1 MEESIH
7 NLIRTAEKNY
17 TSGGTE
23 ISQYVSFDLK
33 DNVDKIEAYLNS
45 KHISGT
51 TDSLGRE
58 KPFFNIVTAATNIWF
73 RATDIDRKNIK
84 VKPTKEGDVVKAL
97 LATIR
102 LQKWMRENNFGAFLN
117 DWGRV
122 LARYGSATV
131 KFVEKGSTLFV
142 EVVPW
147 NRLIIDPIELNAAP
161 VIEKLYFT
169 PSQLRNNK
177 AYDQDVVKTL
187 INTKQTRENLSGQN
201 KDNKADYIEVYEI
214 HGELPLSHITDNEDD
229 KDTYVQQ
236 MHVVATVQGKNG
248 EHEDFTLIKGREK
261 KNPYM
266 LTHLIKEDGRVMSI
280 GAVEHLF
287 EAQWMVNHTAK
298 TIKDQLDQASKLIYQ
313 TADDSFIGSNLLTNI
328 EHGEILIHK
337 ENMPVS
343 QFNNSSHDIGQLQN
357 SQQVWKQQG
366 NEIVNISE
374 SMMGGVKSGTA
385 WRQTEAVLQE
395 SHSLFELMTENKGL
409 YIEQMLREYVLPNI
423 KKNLNN
429 RDEIAEVLDSNMLRE
444 IDSRYIPWATAKKF
458 NEKVVDDV
466 LEKGFSD
473 VTQLEAE
480 TEVRSELEKQGNT
493 RFFVPS
499 EASQETWKEIL
510 EDMEWDLEVDVT
522 GEQAANQENLATMTT
537 LFQTIV
543 GSSQEGIR
551 DKNAQMILGKIL
563 MLTGTVSPA
572 ELIPTTAPA
581 PQADTQAISQLQEQA
596 PANGG

>member
-1 MEESIH
+1 
-7 NLIRTAEKNY
+7 
-17 TSGGTE
+17 
-23 ISQYVSFDLK
+23 
-33 DNVDKIEAYLNS
+33 
-45 KHISGT
+45 
-51 TDSLGRE
+51 
-58 KPFFNIVTAATNIWF
+58 
-73 RATDIDRKNIK
+73 
-84 VKPTKEGDVVKAL
+84 
-97 LATIR
+97 
-102 LQKWMRENNFGAFLN
+102 
-117 DWGRV
+117 
-122 LARYGSATV
+122 
-131 KFVEKGSTLFV
+131 
-142 EVVPW
+142 
-147 NRLIIDPIELNAAP
+147 
-161 VIEKLYFT
+161 
-169 PSQLRNNK
+169 
-177 AYDQDVVKTL
+177 
-187 INTKQTRENLSGQN
+187 
-201 KDNKADYIEVYEI
+201 
-214 HGELPLSHITDNEDD
+214 
-229 KDTYVQQ
+229 
-236 MHVVATVQGKNG
+236 
-248 EHEDFTLIKGREK
+248 
-261 KNPYM
+261 
-266 LTHLIKEDGRVMSI
+266 
-280 GAVEHLF
+280 
-287 EAQWMVNHTAK
+287 
-298 TIKDQLDQASKLIYQ
+298 
-313 TADDSFIGSNLLTNI
+313 
-328 EHGEILIHK
+328 
-337 ENMPVS
+337 
-343 QFNNSSHDIGQLQN
+343 
-357 SQQVWKQQG
+357 
-366 NEIVNISE
+366 
-374 SMMGGVKSGTA
+374 
-385 WRQTEAVLQE
+385 
-395 SHSLFELMTENKGL
+395 MTENKGL